1 MLEPMPVVTKQMMY
15 DVALDIQSM
24 LTAMQSDLNDCLA
37 IQVQIR
43 ETIHGMLDT
52 KS

>member
-1 MLEPMPVVTKQMMY
+1 MTDVTKQMMY

-24 LTAMQSDLNDCLA
+24 LTRIQSDLNDCIE
-37 IQVQIR
+37 IQHEIR
-43 ETIHGMLDT
+43 EIISNT